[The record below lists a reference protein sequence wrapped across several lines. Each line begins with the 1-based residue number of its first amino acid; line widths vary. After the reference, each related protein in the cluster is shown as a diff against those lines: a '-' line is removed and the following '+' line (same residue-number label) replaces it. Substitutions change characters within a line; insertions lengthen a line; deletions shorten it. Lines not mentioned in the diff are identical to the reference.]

1 MNPFVSK
8 ISRVSW
14 EIPVSILCIPLG
26 VMIYMATIKP
36 STRSTRDLPSTVS
49 GRLDS
54 VDDNILQKNT
64 QLSSQVNVLQ
74 QQVTKLQNA
83 MADESKQG
91 KVLNQDL
98 QDTKEFA
105 GLTDAEGP
113 GITVTLRDST
123 KPLPPDTAVT
133 DKIIHDVD
141 VLRVVNELWA
151 SGAEAIAINGHRLSI
166 GSSIRCVGPTV
177 LIDDAKVASPIVVR
191 AIGDASTLEG
201 ALETPGGLY
210 EEFQNLDPAM
220 IEVDKVK
227 KQVLPAYTGP
237 TQHILM
243 TVPKET
249 K

>member
-26 VMIYMATIKP
+26 VMIYMATIKQT
-36 STRSTRDLPSTVS
+36 TRSTRNIPSGVT
-49 GRLDS
+49 GRIDS
-54 VDDNILQKNT
+54 VEEDT
-64 QLSSQVNVLQ
+64 QLKNVQLSGQVNHLQ
-74 QQVTKLQNA
+74 EEVTKLQNA

-98 QDTKEFA
+98 QELKLFA
-105 GLTDAEGP
+105 GLTDVEGP
-113 GITVTLRDST
+113 GITVTLHDST
-123 KPLPPDTAVT
+123 RQLPPGEPDT

-151 SGAEAIAINGHRLSI
+151 SGAEAIAINGKRLSI

-177 LIDDAKVASPIVVR
+177 LIDDAKVASPIVIR
-191 AIGDASTLEG
+191 AIGDANTLEG
-201 ALETPGGLY
+201 ALNLPGGVLD
-210 EEFQNLDPAM
+210 EFRSLDPAM
-220 IEVDKVK
+220 VELAKVK
-227 KQVLPAYTGP
+227 KQVLPAFTGS
-237 TQHILM
+237 TQHTLL